1 MKNWHPVC
9 PLPARQ
15 SLIRRATHESSLGV
29 QCGWSLGMDGTG
41 MTVTMMVIR
50 MTEEGFMDPLPL
62 FTKPMVGGLVD
73 AAKDHDIKTREE
85 YL

>member
-1 MKNWHPVC
+1 
-9 PLPARQ
+9 
-15 SLIRRATHESSLGV
+15 
-29 QCGWSLGMDGTG
+29 